1 MAIVHQVAGA
11 TLVKFNGVDLG
22 FSRDGVTVRLDP
34 RWHDIFSDDFGGAEG
49 APADVQI
56 LGVTGTV
63 ICDLV
68 KYDLASVEAL
78 TGFSGGG
85 SVGNI
90 PVLGT
95 LMRQQTQFAT
105 LLLQGDNTSWSFPH
119 VFPREAQEVNRG
131 TKNSTYV
138 IGFACYIDSAQARVL
153 FTSA

>member
-49 APADVQI
+49 APADSQI

-63 ICDLV
+63 ICDLT

-78 TGFSGGG
+78 TAFVAGG
-85 SVGNI
+85 SVGTL
-90 PVLGT
+90 PPLGT
-95 LMRQQTQFAT
+95 LTRQENQFGA
-105 LLLQGDNTSWSFPH
+105 LLLQGNTSWSFPH
-119 VFPREAQEVNRG
+119 AIPREAQEVNKG

-138 IGFACYIDSAQARVL
+138 IGFACYINSADARVL